1 MKQGTVY
8 EVTFG
13 KVGTRNTV
21 VSIISFE
28 GGDDAIKLARI
39 AADCPESPM
48 LKVEASTEVW
58 VA

>member
-8 EVTFG
+8 KVIFG
-13 KVGTRNTV
+13 KVGTRTV